1 MTKPNI
7 KEQAFTTKLED
18 INDKNTIYLYKKYR
32 QEIVFQLS
40 SLDVENIISFE
51 RQGIN
56 LSPQDYIDLGG
67 G

>member
-1 MTKPNI
+1 MTKPNL
-7 KEQAFTTKLED
+7 KEQAFTTNLED

-40 SLDVENIISFE
+40 SLDVENIISLE

>member
-51 RQGIN
+51 RQGIY

>member
-1 MTKPNI
+1 MKKQECKEESFTK
-7 KEQAFTTKLED
+7 KLED
-18 INDKNTIYLYKKYR
+18 INDKNTIYLYKKYK

-40 SLDVENIISFE
+40 SLDVENIISLE

>member
-40 SLDVENIISFE
+40 SLDVENIISLKD
-51 RQGIN
+51 RV
-56 LSPQDYIDLGG
+56 
-67 G
+67 